1 MNKLKYILLFLIIN
15 ANISMADWEILAI
28 NTNPA
33 ASNYQYLNS
42 TNIVKMSNGFYSA
55 YGIKTGVNP
64 SITDS
69 NYATIGDIN
78 AIVTNRD
85 NITYWVTNTV
95 VVSNSL
101 DFAIQ
106 LVDNRVM
113 LDDIRMYFSETNNA
127 PASKRASIQLFRNS
141 NRRCDK
147 LVYLDTNQLYWVSLN
162 TVATSQGSTSNT
174 VSDASGVVLNDLYY
188 IKDNNTINGFCR
200 PTNTTS
206 TIIYWGSTN
215 LNAYTTTSLVSH
227 VSQFGG
233 FPYYDQ
239 NNSSQLWFRLT
250 FTTPYTGTV
259 QTLIN
264 YGK

>member
-1 MNKLKYILLFLIIN
+1 MFAGKSIAQSSYR
-15 ANISMADWEILAI
+15 ILAV

-33 ASNYQYLNS
+33 ASNFNMVNY
-42 TNIVKMSNGFYSA
+42 TNVVKFSNGVHST

-85 NITYWVTNTV
+85 NMTYWATNTV
-95 VVSNSL
+95 VVSNTL

-106 LVDNRVM
+106 LIDNRVM
-113 LDDIRMYFSETNNA
+113 LDDIRMYFSVTNNA
-127 PASKRASIQLFRNS
+127 PVSKRASIQLFRNS

-147 LVYLDTNQLYWVSLN
+147 MVYLDTNQLYWAALN
-162 TVATSQGSTSNT
+162 TVATTASSTSNT
-174 VSDASGVVLNDLYY
+174 VADASGVIKQDLYY
-188 IKDNNTINGFCR
+188 IKDNNTVNEFAR

-206 TIIYWGSTN
+206 TIIYWGCTN

-227 VSQFGG
+227 VNQFGG